1 MSDSP
6 LRVLLADDHRILRE
20 GLRALLDREA
30 DIECVGEAADGR
42 TVLSQ
47 VRQLQPDVLVTD
59 IAMPGMNG
67 LEAIRRLRAE
77 APQLHILVLS
87 AHDEPRLVLACVEAG
102 AGGYLLKDSGCTE
115 LAEAIRDVAQGRI
128 HLAQPLVGLF
138 VEQYRARLNGEPLKA
153 AASPLTPREREMVQL
168 FSEGHSTSQIAERL
182 HLSVKTVA
190 THRENIL
197 HKLNIRGV
205 AEMTRYALREGLSTL

>member
-1 MSDSP
+1 MNDSP

-20 GLRALLDREA
+20 GLKALLAREA

-42 TVLSQ
+42 TLLSQ
-47 VRQLQPDVLVTD
+47 ARQLQPDVLVTD

-77 APQLHILVLS
+77 APQLRILVLS

-102 AGGYLLKDSGCTE
+102 ASGYLLKDSGCAE

>member
-1 MSDSP
+1 MTPTSV
-6 LRVLLADDHRILRE
+6 RVLLADDHRILRE
-20 GLRALLDREA
+20 GVKALLARES
-30 DIECVGEAADGR
+30 DIDCIGEAADGR
-42 TVLSQ
+42 TLLTQ

-59 IAMPGMNG
+59 IAMPGLNG
-67 LEAIRRLRAE
+67 LEAIRRLRVD
-77 APQLHILVLS
+77 APQLRILVLS
-87 AHDEPRLVLACVEAG
+87 AHDEPRLVLACIEAG
-102 AGGYLLKDSGCTE
+102 ASGYLLKDTGCTE

-138 VEQYRARLNGEPLKA
+138 VEQYRARLEGEPLRA
-153 AASPLTPREREMVQL
+153 AASPLTPRERELVQL
-168 FSEGHSTSQIAERL
+168 FSEGHSTSEIAERL